1 MPTHVNLYLLPS
13 AINIRDAIH
22 VPVISG
28 TAGGDFDS
36 GQPVRYFEPTKVWHA
51 CPLADA
57 HGVANPWQEKVKRG
71 DLFWILI
78 SPNTISELQHVWNH
92 PILGEATIDYK
103 EGSMASAD
111 QKAASEEWLH
121 KFCRESDCPRY
132 EIMIA
137 AALGKPIP
145 ESCSDYDYG
154 APYEV
159 THYDDDSYLH
169 FNGRDAHGSIP
180 PEFWDHV
187 EIVTG
192 EKCPERPQYFSC
204 SC

>member
-13 AINIRDAIH
+13 AINIRDAVH

-51 CPLADA
+51 CELADA
-57 HGVANPWQEKVKRG
+57 HGVVNPWQADVKRG
-71 DLFWILI
+71 DLLWILI

-111 QKAASEEWLH
+111 QKAASEEWLQ

-137 AALGKPIP
+137 AALGKWI
-145 ESCSDYDYG
+145 EGVDGYGGAYTVNDYG
-154 APYEV
+154 DGE
-159 THYDDDSYLH
+159 SYLH
-169 FNGRDAHGSIP
+169 FAGRDAHGSIP

-192 EKCPERPQYFSC
+192 EKCPERPLYFSC